1 MLMPSHS
8 LSPLLGAVAVPQIL
22 YRIPWIPISVIA
34 ILALFA
40 LLATVLLRAY
50 ATIRR
55 LRGDATIA
63 GAPAL
68 KVYTLERLWQRF
80 LTRLPKG
87 ARPAVLRYPSVIVM
101 GPVGGGKSQVI
112 RSFIDWQGQSNQ
124 FLPSLT
130 DSPLVQIYLG
140 GRILVEELGAQLL
153 NNNSTTAQGALER
166 LWKPLCRERAP
177 LCLIVL
183 NFATLE
189 SMSLPDRVEMAH
201 RLRGKLALLG
211 RLVGAPVEVR
221 ISLTHLD
228 RVRGFIEF
236 ARFCSTHRIPVTLPL
251 QGITHPKELAPAIDE
266 FSKYLPLA
274 LAKLSSAEFCETV
287 SFLHEIPR
295 IVQSL
300 DGFLK
305 PLTEWSIASQP
316 PALERLYFYSSQAGA
331 HGNSPFV
338 ARRFIAATAW
348 ASRVRSLLPAFV
360 RNAPWHL
367 LAALAVVG
375 LAGTICVLS
384 AQRHAHALE
393 NAENAVENLA
403 QVVHRAQATLGDVR
417 ESPAVRTAG
426 HEARD
431 ALETLQIIERSWVL
445 HRLLYRGTKRI
456 LTLRLLET
464 IRAAYF
470 LPLLASF
477 GAKRDIEGTLY
488 TLAVVYAARDS
499 ALGSVVSSELR
510 DIAHALNVSEA
521 VIADY
526 VQLSDKPWKSGAAV
540 PWSRL
545 VSGNIPPAHQTDTWL
560 RFFRQLQ
567 LVYRQQGVTTEQL
580 RRLQAEAT
588 PLMRIADAVRTKRK
602 LAQILNCIA
611 EESPLVE
618 IGSNLGR
625 RHMELVPPQWLRDQQ
640 AAISAVLHLVH
651 DTDQNAVKA
660 GQLSLVQVLRLL
672 TDLDDRKRADD
683 VVHSFEI
690 DEETFS
696 FSSHVWQDILLRGR
710 NQLVLGALYKSA
722 EPDLRGDEPG
732 RRRHR
737 RHRRH
742 GADSADPF
750 SGELADRR
758 RSHRRHRRHGQRR
771 DDALPKPSRDE
782 SLLPEDGQYTRAS
795 YEQDMRKL
803 LQKLDKALGD
813 DSGLPG
819 PQKQYLTRYV
829 QSEAKRYAARYCA
842 ALVAQHKSYVF
853 PGGEL
858 GSTRAGLIELLA
870 PSGSLLLHLKSVA
883 DNANLTGLDGRFMQ
897 PIAACLTQFKPLL
910 MLMTADKD
918 GNYPGLKPYAGIIG
932 AVIKDLDS
940 GKPAEVK
947 EDGKMPAL
955 GDLLS
960 PVGRL
965 GLAVLTEK
973 EGSPE
978 RKVEQFLEVAGLGGP
993 LAPPFIAPT
1002 RHVTRLGV
1010 AEIERVL
1017 ATQWEMTLQPAVRP
1031 LLGRYPFEP
1040 KSDREL
1046 QPAELDILKPA
1057 DGTFWLTARQLL
1069 GPVALEQNG
1078 EWSPRKWERG
1088 AVSLP
1093 RGMLPLL
1100 SQLNKLSAALFT
1112 REGARRPLDVVV
1124 KPLPVQTCDA
1134 QNPAALSYLS
1144 VGKARIFGV
1153 NGTPTGVVLAVPW
1166 WQQEVS
1172 AVGLE
1177 FSGQVGQRRGLSVEV
1192 ADSPWSFFRLLEKSA
1207 SAAHN
1212 LRTFTLPSEGG
1223 QTCEVRFELE
1233 KDPAAIFHIRHT
1245 LGKDRTG

>member
-1 MLMPSHS
+1 MLMPSNS
-8 LSPLLGAVAVPQIL
+8 LSPLLAVAVPTFL
-22 YRIPWIPISVIA
+22 YRIPWIPISLLA
-34 ILALFA
+34 FLALTC
-40 LLATVLLRAY
+40 LLIAVLVRAN

-80 LTRLPKG
+80 LARLPKG

-183 NFATLE
+183 NFVTLE
-189 SMSLPDRVEMAH
+189 SMAVADRVEMAH

-221 ISLTHLD
+221 ISLTRLD
-228 RVRGFIEF
+228 QVRGFVEF
-236 ARFCSTHRIPVTLPL
+236 ARFCATHRIPVTLPL
-251 QGITHPKELAPAIDE
+251 QGISHPKELTPAIDE

-274 LAKLSSAEFCETV
+274 LAKLSSAEFCEV
-287 SFLHEIPR
+287 VAFLHEIPR

-305 PLTEWSIASQP
+305 PLTEWSVASQP
-316 PALERLYFYSSQAGA
+316 PSLERLYFYSSQPGA
-331 HGNSPFV
+331 SGNSPFV

-348 ASRVRSLLPAFV
+348 ASRVRSLLPSFV
-360 RNAPWHL
+360 RSAPWHL
-367 LAALAVVG
+367 LAALAVVA
-375 LAGTICVLS
+375 LAATICVLS
-384 AQRHAHALE
+384 AQRHAQALE

-417 ESPAVRTAG
+417 ESPAVRAAG

-431 ALETLQIIERSWVL
+431 ALETLQIIERSWAL
-445 HRLLYRGTKRI
+445 HRILYRGTKRI
-456 LTLRLLET
+456 LTLRFLET
-464 IRAAYF
+464 IRTAYF

-477 GAKRDIEGTLY
+477 GANRDIECTLY
-488 TLAVVYAARDS
+488 TLAVIYAARDS

-510 DIAHALNVSEA
+510 DISQALNVSEA
-521 VIADY
+521 VITDY

-545 VSGNIPPAHQTDTWL
+545 VSGNIPPAHQTATWL
-560 RFFRQLQ
+560 HFFRQLQ
-567 LVYRQQGVTTEQL
+567 QIYRQQGVTTEQL
-580 RRLQAEAT
+580 RRLQTEAT

-618 IGSNLGR
+618 IESNVGR
-625 RHMELVPPQWLRDQQ
+625 RHMELLPPQWLRDQQ
-640 AAISAVLHLVH
+640 GAISAVLHLVH

-672 TDLDDRKRADD
+672 TDLDDRKHGDD
-683 VVHSFEI
+683 VVYSFEI

-696 FSSHVWQDILLRGR
+696 FSSHVWQDMLLRGR
-710 NQLVLGALYKSA
+710 NQLVLGALYKSGESGA
-722 EPDLRGDEPG
+722 SADAPS
-732 RRRHR
+732 RRHHR
-737 RHRRH
+737 RHRHR
-742 GADSADPF
+742 DSEPA
-750 SGELADRR
+750 GEIAEQRR
-758 RSHRRHRRHGQRR
+758 PAHRRHGRHGRR
-771 DDALPKPSRDE
+771 ELDDALPKLRRDE
-782 SLLPEDGQYTRAS
+782 SLLPEGGQYTRAS

-813 DSGLPG
+813 DSGLPA
-819 PQKQYLTRYV
+819 PQKQYLTNYV
-829 QSEAKRYAARYCA
+829 QAEAKRYAARYCA

-858 GSTRAGLIELLA
+858 GSTRASLIELLA
-870 PSGSLLLHLKSVA
+870 PSGSLLVHLKSVA

-910 MLMTADKD
+910 MLMTPDKE
-918 GNYPGLKPYAGIIG
+918 GGYPGLKPYAGIVG
-932 AVIKDLDS
+932 AVVKDLDT

-973 EGSPE
+973 ESSPE

-993 LAPPFIAPT
+993 LAPPFLAPT
-1002 RHVTRLGV
+1002 RHVTRLGI
-1010 AEIERVL
+1010 AEIERVV
-1017 ATQWEMTLQPAVRP
+1017 AAQWEMTLQPAVRP
-1031 LLGRYPFEP
+1031 LLARYPFDL

-1046 QPAELDILKPA
+1046 QPTELDILRPT
-1057 DGTFWLTARQLL
+1057 DGTFWLTVRQLL

-1078 EWSPRKWERG
+1078 EWTARKWERG
-1088 AVSLP
+1088 AISLP
-1093 RGMLPLL
+1093 KGMLPLL

-1112 REGARRPLDVVV
+1112 RDGARRPLDVVL
-1124 KPLPVQTCDA
+1124 KPLPVQVCDA
-1134 QNPAALSYLS
+1134 QNPAALSFLA
-1144 VGKARIFGV
+1144 VGKARVFGV
-1153 NGTPTGVVLAVPW
+1153 NGTPTSVVLEVPW
-1166 WQQEVS
+1166 WQQEVA

-1177 FSGQVGQRRGLSVEV
+1177 FPGKLGQRRGLSIEV
-1192 ADSPWSFFRLLEKSA
+1192 ADSPWSFFRLLEKSTSPA
-1207 SAAHN
+1207 RN
-1212 LRTFTLPSEGG
+1212 LRSFALPSEGA

-1233 KDPAAIFHIRHT
+1233 KDPAAIFHIRP
-1245 LGKDRTG
+1245 R